1 MPVKKRFWKRVNIQL
16 SPEQHKRLTKLS
28 AQKGRTFAELAWR
41 AIDEYL
47 EREAEKK
54 QRDEDPQ
61 DRTGGD
67 HHYIKRRH
75 FCFLLFSQSF
85 IFPYCG

>member
-28 AQKGRTFAELAWR
+28 AQKGRTFAGLAWR

-47 EREAEKK
+47 EREAEKN
-54 QRDEDPQ
+54 
-61 DRTGGD
+61 
-67 HHYIKRRH
+67 
-75 FCFLLFSQSF
+75 
-85 IFPYCG
+85 